1 VIYGLAAALGW
12 GVADFGAAVAG
23 RKIGSLATVI
33 SGQGLNAVAMTVI
46 LLATGTSVAPL
57 APIVGWMALNGVIAA
72 IAYATHYRALELG
85 PIAVVSPI
93 GAAYAVV
100 GVALAVALLGER
112 PGIVALAGAAVTVL
126 GVMLASAD
134 LGKLRG
140 AASSRA
146 PGLPWA
152 LVAAVMFGIAAFI
165 LGWAAQEVGWVLGLW
180 ASRVAQVI
188 AYLPLALARRE
199 ELRPVIANP
208 GRGVAIALAV
218 GLADLLG
225 VVTYSAGAAAG
236 FISIVLVASAIF
248 PLIAVAL
255 SVAILGERPVPNQYA
270 GAGVVVAGLLLL
282 GAG

>member
-57 APIVGWMALNGVIAA
+57 GPIIGWMALNGVVAA

-140 AASSRA
+140 GASSRA

-152 LVAAVMFGIAAFI
+152 LVAAVMFGIAALI

-188 AYLPLALARRE
+188 AYLPLALGRRE

-208 GRGVAIALAV
+208 GRGVAMALAV

-255 SVAILGERPVPNQYA
+255 SVALLGERPVPNQYA

>member
-1 VIYGLAAALGW
+1 MIYGLAAALGW

-255 SVAILGERPVPNQYA
+255 SIAMLGERPVPNQYA